1 MTRDPL
7 RRRMES
13 RHKPF
18 ELDELNHR
26 TTLLHAAC
34 IASGGHTPSDV
45 TVMRDGTEMVVC
57 GRCRVPG
64 DPGART
70 WKRQDMYREAARRGG
85 AAKHGKAAA

>member
-7 RRRMES
+7 RR
-13 RHKPF
+13 PF

-57 GRCRVPG
+57 AACGVPSL
-64 DPGART
+64 PGGTA
-70 WKRQDMYREAARRGG
+70 WAALYREAARRGG